1 MLSGRSSATAGLL
14 VPLALASCLPP
25 PTAAADRI
33 VLRNL
38 DVITDKVVAE
48 FDEGGVRFQDG
59 ATLAWDQIE
68 RGTVAPDQQSR
79 FDQLLAELGSHLYR
93 IRQRLQT
100 GDYPGLLPHAEAVYG
115 RYQGRR
121 DAAAFMVFQ
130 SLVWSRLAAGQ
141 REAALEPHL
150 RCLECLRADATLADT
165 LPGSRRPRVDVTTG
179 LTLDLVP
186 VWFDGEAARQALTPV
201 GNVIASM
208 EKPHA
213 AGTRIYFATL
223 ALAAGEPQKA
233 EQALSGLQGLTPLR
247 GIVDAQSALQRGDA
261 DKAARDLSLRLPDLD
276 RQDRPLALYWLGL
289 ARLTGGNA
297 GNRQEGLLNLLEI
310 PALFADQQPELA
322 AAGLYEAMREMARA
336 GDAKGGIAVRRELL
350 DRYGQTWHAAKT
362 RADDEKAKN

>member
-1 MLSGRSSATAGLL
+1 MARRSPGTRSNEEPSRRISRVASTSCWLSW
-14 VPLALASCLPP
+14 VPTCTGSGSDCRPA
-25 PTAAADRI
+25 
-33 VLRNL
+33 
-38 DVITDKVVAE
+38 ITPACC
-48 FDEGGVRFQDG
+48 R
-59 ATLAWDQIE
+59 T
-68 RGTVAPDQQSR
+68 RRPS
-79 FDQLLAELGSHLYR
+79 
-93 IRQRLQT
+93 T
-100 GDYPGLLPHAEAVYG
+100 GDIRAVAT
-115 RYQGRR
+115 GRR
-121 DAAAFMVFQ
+121 
-130 SLVWSRLAAGQ
+130 SWSSNRWCGPAWRRASAKQ
-141 REAALEPHL
+141 RLEPHL
-150 RCLECLRADATLADT
+150 RCFECLRADATLADT

-186 VWFDGEAARQALTPV
+186 VWFDGEAARQVLTPV

-261 DKAARDLSLRLPDLD
+261 DKAVRDLSLRLPDLD

-289 ARLTGGNA
+289 SRLTGSNA

-322 AAGLYEAMREMARA
+322 AAGLYEAMREMAKA
-336 GDAKGGIAVRRELL
+336 GDAKGSIAVRRELL
-350 DRYGQTWHAAKT
+350 DRYGQTWHAVKT